1 MTAIVLYDDDR
12 ARKFEPFALTRPA
25 GELRAGALLIRER
38 WMRALG
44 LTVSGFIGAPH
55 LASFEEAG
63 APPSVDGIARGA
75 IIASTRFAPALASA
89 DPKASRWLADG
100 KVAAVRLA
108 EDMMPEHLHRGKV
121 ALEDVRAAAGPDVEI
136 GGWWLDE
143 VWSPLVLLN
152 AMLADDLPRLATG
165 LRRLGS
171 DEGIILG
178 HHGIFVEEGA
188 VVEPQ
193 VCFDMK
199 LGPVVIRAGA
209 TIQSFTRLAGPCYV
223 GEGSVISTDRV
234 SGSAIGP
241 HSRIH
246 GECSATIVLGYS
258 NKGHNGF
265 LGHSYIGR
273 WVNLGAETVTSNLK
287 NTYHNVSL
295 WTPDGLR
302 DTNMQFLGTLF
313 GDHVKTGINVPI
325 TTGTVLG
332 AGANVMGG
340 MPAKVVPPFSWCD
353 GKSVKTYDLDKFLD
367 VAERVMARRSVA
379 LSGRSRE
386 QLAASHAARWKA

>member
-12 ARKFEPFALTRPA
+12 ARKFEPFALTRPT

-38 WMRALG
+38 WTRALG
-44 LTVSGFIGAPH
+44 LTAAGFIGAPH
-55 LASFEEAG
+55 LASFDEAG
-63 APPSVDGIARGA
+63 APPAVDGIARGA
-75 IIASTRFAPALASA
+75 IVANTRFAPALASA
-89 DPKASRWLADG
+89 DPNASRWLADG

-108 EDMMPEHLHRGKV
+108 EDLMPDQLRHGKV
-121 ALEDVRAAAGPDVEI
+121 ALEDVRAAAGSDAEI
-136 GGWWLDE
+136 TGWWLDE

-178 HHGIFVEEGA
+178 GHGVFVEEGA

-209 TIQSFTRLAGPCYV
+209 TVQSFTRLAGPCYI

-246 GECSATIVLGYS
+246 GECSATILLGYS

-287 NTYHNVSL
+287 NTYHSVSL
-295 WTPDGLR
+295 WTPDGMR

-353 GKSVKTYDLDKFLD
+353 GKSVKTYELDKFLD

-379 LSGRSRE
+379 LSDRGRE